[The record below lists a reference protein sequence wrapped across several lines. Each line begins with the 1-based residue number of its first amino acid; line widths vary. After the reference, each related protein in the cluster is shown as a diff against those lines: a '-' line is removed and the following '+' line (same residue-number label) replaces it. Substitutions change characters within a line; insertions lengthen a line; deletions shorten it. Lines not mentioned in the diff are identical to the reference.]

1 MVFDFALPVTDD
13 LETPHLVLLALGS
26 PYMILLVFVI
36 QCLVYKEVTA
46 LFDLSF
52 SQFLTSGV
60 MKAGLS

>member
-1 MVFDFALPVTDD
+1 MSDDAQLP
-13 LETPHLVLLALGS
+13 LLVLLALGS

-52 SQFLTSGV
+52 SESMRSIGTN
-60 MKAGLS
+60 AGLN